1 MIVIFGSLCRVQTL
15 TVMTRIVHIWKVGR
29 TPAFGAPLY
38 GHIQGEVVENAP
50 PCGETKCSERP
61 DRIDMPGHQRRR
73 LNKCSVLTKK
83 MCYSGYVEIKNATT
97 RLGDGSAREPKKV
110 VTSCEKSRGE
120 A

>member
-1 MIVIFGSLCRVQTL
+1 MSLFGSLYCVL
-15 TVMTRIVHIWKVGR
+15 TPIGTTRIVHIRKVGR

-73 LNKCSVLTKK
+73 LNMCSVLTK
-83 MCYSGYVEIKNATT
+83 
-97 RLGDGSAREPKKV
+97 
-110 VTSCEKSRGE
+110 
-120 A
+120 